1 MKVRLLLKNG
11 TLTARLAGELDH
23 HSAVPARETIDDTAR
38 RMRPHTMKLDFS
50 EITFMDSSGIGL
62 ILGRMKLI
70 GTWGGKVILCNVGPE
85 QEKMIRMAGIP
96 RLVEMQREAPDD
108 EAV

>member
-23 HSAVPARETIDDTAR
+23 HSAAAARETIDDTAR
-38 RMRPHTMKLDFS
+38 RMRPHTLRLDFS
-50 EITFMDSSGIGL
+50 EISFMDSSGIGL
-62 ILGRMKLI
+62 ILGRLKLLAV
-70 GTWGGKVILCNVGPE
+70 WGGKVIVCNVAPE
-85 QEKMIRMAGIP
+85 LQKMIELAGIP
-96 RLVEMQREAPDD
+96 RLVEVRKEEPDD

>member
-23 HSAVPARETIDDTAR
+23 HSAVSARETIDDTAR

-50 EITFMDSSGIGL
+50 EITFMDSSGIAVLLRARRRLSELDG
-62 ILGRMKLI
+62 KLI
-70 GTWGGKVILCNVGPE
+70 VHSIPAQPRKVLDAAGVGRIISL
-85 QEKMIRMAGIP
+85 Q
-96 RLVEMQREAPDD
+96 
-108 EAV
+108 

>member
-50 EITFMDSSGIGL
+50 EITFMDSSGIAL
-62 ILGRMKLI
+62 ILRAQQRMQLLE
-70 GTWGGKVILCNVGPE
+70 GSLQVRNVPP
-85 QEKMIRMAGIP
+85 QARRVLDAASVS
-96 RLVEMQREAPDD
+96 RLVNIK
-108 EAV
+108 